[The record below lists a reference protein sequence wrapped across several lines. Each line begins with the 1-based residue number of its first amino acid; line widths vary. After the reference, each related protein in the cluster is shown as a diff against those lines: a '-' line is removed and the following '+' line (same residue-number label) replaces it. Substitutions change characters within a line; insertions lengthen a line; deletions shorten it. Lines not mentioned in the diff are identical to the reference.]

1 MVDYICLLLV
11 EYHYRILIIREDT
24 ENYKPILI

>member
-24 ENYKPILI
+24 ENSTNRF